1 MITVE
6 KEGITDGLLDAA
18 QKYRI
23 ALVAT
28 AGHFTE
34 YVTDLRRLASGVGHI
49 IVCILTDYDIDGINM
64 WRNANKK
71 MGSNIKKLVLL
82 KMW

>member
-1 MITVE
+1 MIIVE
-6 KEGITDGLLDAA
+6 KEGITDVLVDAA

-34 YVTDLRRLASGVGHI
+34 YVTDLMRLASGEIFAVRRRHQI
-49 IVCILTDYDIDGINM
+49 IDTSFSSASFRPILTM
-64 WRNANKK
+64 T
-71 MGSNIKKLVLL
+71 LV
-82 KMW
+82 W

>member
-1 MITVE
+1 MIIAK
-6 KEGITDGLLDAA
+6 KEDITDVLIDAA

-28 AGHFTE
+28 AGHITE
-34 YVTDLRRLASGVGHI
+34 YVTDLRRLASEVGHI

-64 WRNANKK
+64 
-71 MGSNIKKLVLL
+71 
-82 KMW
+82 

>member
-6 KEGITDGLLDAA
+6 KEGITDVLLDAA
-18 QKYRI
+18 QKYSI

-28 AGHFTE
+28 AGQFTE
-34 YVTDLRRLASGVGHI
+34 YVTDLRRLESEVGHI
-49 IVCILTDYDIDGINM
+49 IICILTDYNIDVINM
-64 WRNANKK
+64 WRNANEK